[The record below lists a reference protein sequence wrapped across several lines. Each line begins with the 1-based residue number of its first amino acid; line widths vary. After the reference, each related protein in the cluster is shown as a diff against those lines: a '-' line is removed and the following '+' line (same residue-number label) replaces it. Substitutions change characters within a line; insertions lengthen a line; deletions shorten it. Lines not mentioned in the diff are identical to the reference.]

1 MMKNLCTVLVI
12 VFLIAAIGIGAT
24 VFITHKFD
32 SVVSAFNDA
41 GNKFEKV
48 LAIFDREDVNGITRR
63 IVNPDNIIKVGEYA
77 FTSGKIVGG
86 VTVTYD
92 EDGVITLD
100 GKCTSA
106 GSLCLGEYYILR
118 DGYYTMAVLADEPA
132 RRTTSV
138 KIIAADETVVLN
150 KPFSEPTTFQN
161 TELRYVKIYID
172 LKYGDEFNNYKI
184 MPVLVSGTNMGTFYV
199 DETIKF

>member
-1 MMKNLCTVLVI
+1 MKNLCTVLVI
-12 VFLIAAIGIGAT
+12 VFLIAALGIGAT

-86 VTVTYD
+86 VTITYD

-106 GSLCLGEYYILR
+106 GSMCLGEYYILR

>member
-1 MMKNLCTVLVI
+1 MKNLCTVLVI
-12 VFLIAAIGIGAT
+12 VFLIAALGIGAT

-106 GSLCLGEYYILR
+106 GSMCLGEYYILR

>member
-1 MMKNLCTVLVI
+1 MKNLCTARVI
-12 VFLIAAIGIGAT
+12 IALIAAIGIGAT

-92 EDGVITLD
+92 EDGAITLD

-106 GSLCLGEYYILR
+106 GSMCLGEYYILR

>member
-1 MMKNLCTVLVI
+1 MKNLCTALVI
-12 VFLIAAIGIGAT
+12 VLLIAAIGIGAT

-32 SVVSAFNDA
+32 AVISAFDNA
-41 GNKFEKV
+41 GNKFER
-48 LAIFDREDVNGITRR
+48 LLQIFEQEDVNGLTRR
-63 IVNPDNIIKVGEYA
+63 IVNPENIIKVDQYA
-77 FTSGKIVGG
+77 FVSGKQIGG

-92 EDGVITLD
+92 ADGVINLD

-106 GSLCLGEYYILR
+106 GALCLGEYYILK

-138 KIIAADETVVLN
+138 RIVSKEDNAKLLD
-150 KPFSEPTTFQN
+150 KPFSEPTTFQS
-161 TELRYVKIYID
+161 TELQYVKVYID

-184 MPVLVSGTNMGTFYV
+184 MPVLVPGTQMSTFYV
-199 DETIKF
+199 DETIHF

>member
-1 MMKNLCTVLVI
+1 MKNLCTVLVI

-92 EDGVITLD
+92 EDGAITLD

-106 GSLCLGEYYILR
+106 GSMCLGEYYILR

>member
-1 MMKNLCTVLVI
+1 MKNLCTVLVI

>member
-1 MMKNLCTVLVI
+1 MKNLCTALVI
-12 VFLIAAIGIGAT
+12 IALIAAIGIGAT

-106 GSLCLGEYYILR
+106 GSMCLGEYYILR

>member
-1 MMKNLCTVLVI
+1 MKNLCTVLVI

-106 GSLCLGEYYILR
+106 GSMCLGEYYILR